1 MELLPYKYLAHY
13 VKDGKVVNSE
23 FCKTLEEVNVLRAI
37 ALGKGYKFELLD
49 FASVSEP
56 PKEPIPQIE
65 KETFKSKIAWE
76 RKVRC
81 VETGKVYASVRDCS
95 KDTGIK
101 YRALINAIKNGTQRN
116 GLHFVSYTSPS
127 TETPKRHKRRVGTWK
142 QRYICVTT
150 NQTFCSASECMAF
163 CGAPVTSFYRALR
176 QGKQING
183 LLFKKL

>member
-1 MELLPYKYLAHY
+1 MGLLPYKYLAHS

-23 FCKTLEEVNVLRAI
+23 YCETLDEVKVLRAI
-37 ALGKGYKFELLD
+37 ASSKGYD
-49 FASVSEP
+49 FDVFNLYNGKEEP
-56 PKEPIPQIE
+56 ESAETVTEPTKQRIV
-65 KETFKSKIAWE
+65 WE
-76 RKVRC
+76 RSVRC

-150 NQTFCSASECMAF
+150 NQSFCSASECMAF
-163 CGAPVTSFYRALR
+163 CGAPVTSFYRALKH
-176 QGKQING
+176 GKPING

>member
-1 MELLPYKYLAHY
+1 MGLLPYKYLAHS

-23 FCKTLEEVNVLRAI
+23 YCETLDEVKVLRAI
-37 ALGKGYKFELLD
+37 ASSKGYDFEVFNLYNGKE
-49 FASVSEP
+49 EP
-56 PKEPIPQIE
+56 ESAETVTEPTKQRIV
-65 KETFKSKIAWE
+65 WE
-76 RKVRC
+76 RSVRC
-81 VETGKVYASVRDCS
+81 VETGKVYASARDCS

-101 YRALINAIKNGTQRN
+101 YRALINAINNGTQRN

-127 TETPKRHKRRVGTWK
+127 TETPKRRKRRVGTWK

-176 QGKQING
+176 QGKPING